1 MMKIQESKN
10 LKMDIQ
16 VRINK
21 SQQLQQEAL
30 FLPPTSPTH
39 SPMQMSWVGISMIST
54 SCHFHHGY
62 NVFFIKGSKT
72 TQPQKAATDLRE
84 VPKFTHPHEEQVGS
98 KTTSPEPALVWTI
111 MSTNVSRPDG
121 KWMLW
126 SSLILPSK
134 RAVPCP
140 QVSKPLEIAA
150 APQNTSVRL

>member
-1 MMKIQESKN
+1 
-10 LKMDIQ
+10 
-16 VRINK
+16 
-21 SQQLQQEAL
+21 
-30 FLPPTSPTH
+30 
-39 SPMQMSWVGISMIST
+39 MQMFWVGISMIST

-126 SSLILPSK
+126 SSLILQSK

-140 QVSKPLEIAA
+140 QASKPLEIAA
-150 APQNTSVRL
+150 APQNTSVRLYLLGLCARPSQGSCNMNFQHLVQSGISGSLPASEGML